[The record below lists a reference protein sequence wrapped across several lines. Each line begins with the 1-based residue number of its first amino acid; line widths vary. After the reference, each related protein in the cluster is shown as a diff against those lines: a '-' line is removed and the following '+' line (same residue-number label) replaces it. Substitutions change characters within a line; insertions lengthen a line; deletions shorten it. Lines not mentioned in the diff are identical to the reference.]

1 MTTELVSTEP
11 ATGKEIWRGQ
21 AGNVDETIERARK
34 ALRQWSR
41 EPLGRR
47 IEFVRRFANEV
58 RKHGDAFAELI
69 ARETGKPLLL
79 VPADWTP
86 RPPAFAHIAVALSD
100 TPVTDDAI
108 QGAMPWLRAADTV
121 TAIRIDAEQDH
132 ALTLADRLQEMG
144 IDAQLRVVAPS
155 GHDRGA
161 QIVKEAEAIGADML
175 VAGAYRHSQ
184 LVEWL
189 LGSTT
194 RQMLRNTALP
204 LFLAH

>member
-69 ARETGKPLLL
+69 ARET
-79 VPADWTP
+79 
-86 RPPAFAHIAVALSD
+86 
-100 TPVTDDAI
+100 I
-108 QGAMPWLRAADTV
+108 QKYP
-121 TAIRIDAEQDH
+121 
-132 ALTLADRLQEMG
+132 G
-144 IDAQLRVVAPS
+144 INDLEGVKS
-155 GHDRGA
+155 G
-161 QIVKEAEAIGADML
+161 
-175 VAGAYRHSQ
+175 S
-184 LVEWL
+184 
-189 LGSTT
+189 
-194 RQMLRNTALP
+194 
-204 LFLAH
+204 

>member
-69 ARETGKPLLL
+69 ARETGKPLWEARTEVEAVIGKVEISITAYAERTGQKKLNSAL
-79 VPADWTP
+79 QGTAALRHKPHGVMAVLGPYNFPAHLPNGHIVPAL
-86 RPPAFAHIAVALSD
+86 IAGNV
-100 TPVTDDAI
+100 V
-108 QGAMPWLRAADTV
+108 MPSWIATFLD
-121 TAIRIDAEQDH
+121 
-132 ALTLADRLQEMG
+132 
-144 IDAQLRVVAPS
+144 S
-155 GHDRGA
+155 
-161 QIVKEAEAIGADML
+161 
-175 VAGAYRHSQ
+175 SS
-184 LVEWL
+184 
-189 LGSTT
+189 ST
-194 RQMLRNTALP
+194 
-204 LFLAH
+204 